1 MRRSIENENGLKRL
15 KLIEKSEDRLQR
27 NVKSNPLQNRVVRYI
42 KDNKFYPQAQRNDLF
57 PDRKHAHEN
66 NIETFFFYSLLFF
79 FILTYKNIIIIERN
93 RRRKQDD
100 YHFHFQLQVTWNKIF
115 LIILFEIRK

>member
-27 NVKSNPLQNRVVRYI
+27 NVKSNPLQNRIVRYI
-42 KDNKFYPQAQRNDLF
+42 KDNKFYPQARRNDLF
-57 PDRKHAHEN
+57 PDRKHEN

-79 FILTYKNIIIIERN
+79 FYPYL
-93 RRRKQDD
+93 
-100 YHFHFQLQVTWNKIF
+100 
-115 LIILFEIRK
+115 